1 MIWAIPITAVSIA
14 AVVGFV
20 LGRGRRGVAIIT
32 CVGLLT
38 LLLAFTLWA
47 PMPVEYLDAVAL
59 VAAGALVAMP
69 GIAGVLGGALLGWL
83 VQRHS
88 KTA

>member
-1 MIWAIPITAVSIA
+1 MIYALPVTALGIA

-20 LGRGRRGVAIIT
+20 LGRARRGGAILT
-32 CVGLLT
+32 CLGGLA
-38 LLLAFTLWA
+38 LLLAVAVWA
-47 PMPVEYLDAVAL
+47 PMPDDHAGAVAL
-59 VAAGALVAMP
+59 VAVGALVALP

-83 VQRHS
+83 VQRHA

>member
-1 MIWAIPITAVSIA
+1 MIWAVPITALSIA
-14 AVVGFV
+14 ATVGFV
-20 LGRGRRGVAIIT
+20 LGRGRRGVAIIA

-38 LLLAFTLWA
+38 LMLAFTLWT
-47 PMPVEYLDAVAL
+47 PLPSDHLDAVAL

-69 GIAGVLGGALLGWL
+69 GIAGVLGGALMGWL